1 VKYCI
6 SSQFL
11 PVPELM
17 PFRLTQQF
25 VNLMQPLRESG
36 LIQSI
41 MVHSL
46 RAYSAEPDLLLNTM
60 DVFVK
65 EPSLDWKVTIT
76 PAAGVPFNIG
86 FLTVA
91 VWTADKRGKDIL
103 KECNW
108 EMDILNVLQ
117 AECMVW
123 IWFVFVVQ

>member
-1 VKYCI
+1 MSNI

-17 PFRLTQQF
+17 PFRLTSQF
-25 VNLMQPLRESG
+25 VNLMQPLKESG

-46 RAYSAEPDLLLNTM
+46 RAYRSEPDLLLNTM

-76 PAAGVPFNIG
+76 SAA
-86 FLTVA
+86 
-91 VWTADKRGKDIL
+91 
-103 KECNW
+103 
-108 EMDILNVLQ
+108 
-117 AECMVW
+117 
-123 IWFVFVVQ
+123 